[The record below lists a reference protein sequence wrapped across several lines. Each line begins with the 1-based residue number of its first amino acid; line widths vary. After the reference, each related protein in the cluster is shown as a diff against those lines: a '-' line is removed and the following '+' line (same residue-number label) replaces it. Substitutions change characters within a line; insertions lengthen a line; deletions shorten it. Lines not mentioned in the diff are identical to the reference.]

1 MFNFILETKLAKFF
15 LFFIGISYFFITK
28 LSFTNI
34 CFISVYND
42 LFIYYYDFAS
52 KGQLG
57 FQDPA
62 SPVMEGIID
71 LHHDLMFFLM
81 IIITFVIWLLLSIVY
96 YFYLYDD
103 REMQEIRSSLIIPS
117 VKSFNVLLEIIWT
130 IVPCLILLMIAVPSF
145 ALLYSMD
152 ELLTPLLT
160 LKIVGHQWYWTYQY
174 DHPTVKSNNS
184 NTLFFNK
191 EFDSNMVL
199 DEDLKIG
206 QLRLLE
212 VNKRTLLPVKTNLRL
227 LVTSDDVLHSWAV
240 PALGV
245 KLDACPGRLNQSSLF
260 IKREGIFYGQCSEIC
275 GVNHAFMPIVI
286 KAVNS
291 DEFLDW
297 FGKGFSAT
305 RINRLAEYEAFGR
318 AIQEFI
324 KNNPDSPHI
333 KIAEAI
339 LYPSKRATGRG

>member
-1 MFNFILETKLAKFF
+1 
-15 LFFIGISYFFITK
+15 
-28 LSFTNI
+28 
-34 CFISVYND
+34 
-42 LFIYYYDFAS
+42 
-52 KGQLG
+52 
-57 FQDPA
+57 
-62 SPVMEGIID
+62 
-71 LHHDLMFFLM
+71 
-81 IIITFVIWLLLSIVY
+81 
-96 YFYLYDD
+96 
-103 REMQEIRSSLIIPS
+103 
-117 VKSFNVLLEIIWT
+117 
-130 IVPCLILLMIAVPSF
+130 
-145 ALLYSMD
+145 
-152 ELLTPLLT
+152 
-160 LKIVGHQWYWTYQY
+160 
-174 DHPTVKSNNS
+174 
-184 NTLFFNK
+184 
-191 EFDSNMVL
+191 MVL